1 MGKGS
6 GAGTV
11 VLSGGDVDGAG
22 TVVLSPSGDLS
33 NTSSPSESYE
43 PAGVGPI
50 SNTSSPSESYS
61 PARAAIAVC
70 DGAGTVVLSGG
81 KCQ

>member
-22 TVVLSPSGDLS
+22 TVVLSPS
-33 NTSSPSESYE
+33 E
-43 PAGVGPI
+43 
-50 SNTSSPSESYS
+50 
-61 PARAAIAVC
+61 
-70 DGAGTVVLSGG
+70 GAQPGS
-81 KCQ
+81 